1 MVAINLIA
9 VILKTGK
16 GKDVTRPVCITAD
29 GSTFYML
36 KNFKQKLEH
45 YLKVYLIDDLNMY
58 YDFVEA
64 ERLILLA
71 QPRCTCQVVERW

>member
-1 MVAINLIA
+1 
-9 VILKTGK
+9 
-16 GKDVTRPVCITAD
+16 
-29 GSTFYML
+29 ML

-64 ERLILLA
+64 GKANLTGSAMLHL
-71 QPRCTCQVVERW
+71 PS